1 LRPPGGGY
9 HAGQVSDV
17 LDATTSR
24 SRSRRNALAAALGAL
39 LMSPLVFAPAVSQL
53 ASGGG
58 STLAASA
65 ASDAAGPPPGSATAD
80 AQART
85 LRHATDLL
93 AREMDGAA
101 RCDPALAKRPFA
113 RCVMP
118 ALRHAGIGGRTTA
131 GFVFGV
137 RAQVSAGPCNLY
149 LLRLQSANGAG
160 SSNARYLLPRLYE
173 PGGVRARRY
182 IVGQIAL
189 TARMLHN
196 AARAAPRNVCSLA
209 VGGPAT

>member
-1 LRPPGGGY
+1 LRRPGGGDN
-9 HAGQVSDV
+9 AGQVSDV

-24 SRSRRNALAAALGAL
+24 SRSRRNALALACGAL
-39 LMSPLVFAPAVSQL
+39 LMSPLVLAPAVSQL
-53 ASGGG
+53 ASG
-58 STLAASA
+58 SAPSLAISR
-65 ASDAAGPPPGSATAD
+65 SGDAGPSPGSATAD
-80 AQART
+80 AQSRT

-93 AREMDGAA
+93 AREMRGAA
-101 RCDPALAKRPFA
+101 GCDPTLPMRAFA
-113 RCVMP
+113 ACVTP

-160 SSNARYLLPRLYE
+160 SSNARYLLPQLYE
-173 PGGVRARRY
+173 PGGVRARRH
-182 IVGQIAL
+182 IVSQIAL
-189 TARMLHN
+189 TARMLHR
-196 AARAAPRNVCSLA
+196 AARAAPRDVCAPA